1 MRTHL
6 FRLACTAVPLLL
18 CACASPTSKQPQPAG
33 NEILIGVAGPMSGD
47 LAVFGQ
53 QLKRGAQQAVADLNM
68 KGGVLGKKVR
78 LAVGDDQCD
87 PKQAASV
94 ANDLAK
100 QGAVFVAGHFCSGS
114 SIPASAVYAQAAVL
128 QITPASTNPKLT
140 EGAAANGVKTLFR
153 TCGNDNMQGTFAG
166 KWMAENYAG
175 KQVAVLDDTSSYG
188 KGVADETERSMEAN
202 GLKAALRDSYTQ
214 KQKDFSTL
222 IARLQTA
229 KIDMVYVGG
238 YHNDIGL
245 LVRQAR
251 AQGFAGDFAAA
262 DALNTSEFWSIAGT
276 AGDGVRFTDAS
287 SQINFVSAKSVV
299 KEFRADNY
307 EPEGYTLSAYAAVQ
321 AWAAGAA
328 IANATAA
335 GKVADALH
343 HNVIPTVIGDLSWDD
358 KGDLTRAEYAWF
370 VWHDGQI
377 TEEP

>member
-1 MRTHL
+1 
-6 FRLACTAVPLLL
+6 
-18 CACASPTSKQPQPAG
+18 
-33 NEILIGVAGPMSGD
+33 MSGD

-53 QLKRGAQQAVADLNM
+53 QLKRGAQQAVSDLNA

-87 PKQAASV
+87 PKLAVRV

-100 QGAVFVAGHFCSGS
+100 QSAVFVAGHFCSGS
-114 SIPASAVYAQAAVL
+114 SIPASAVYGQAGVL
-128 QITPASTNPKLT
+128 QITPSSTNPRLT
-140 EGAAANGVKTLFR
+140 EGAGIGTLFR
-153 TCGNDNMQGTFAG
+153 TCGNDKMQGTFAG

-175 KQVAVLDDTSSYG
+175 KQVAVLDDKSPYG
-188 KGVADETERSMEAN
+188 SGVADEAERSMVAN
-202 GLKAALRDSYTQ
+202 GLKAALRDSYDE
-214 KQKDFSTL
+214 KQKDFSPL
-222 IARLQTA
+222 IAKLKA
-229 KIDMVYVGG
+229 ANIDMVYVGG

-251 AQGFAGDFAAA
+251 MQGFAGDFAAA
-262 DALNTSEFWSIAGT
+262 DALNTSEFWAIAGT

-287 SQINFVSAKSVV
+287 SQVNLVSAKSVV
-299 KEFRADNY
+299 EEFRADNY
-307 EPEGYTLSAYAAVQ
+307 EPEGYTLGTYAAVQ

-328 IANATAA
+328 IANSTEA

-358 KGDLTRAEYAWF
+358 KGDLTRAQYAWF
-370 VWHDGQI
+370 VWHNGQI